1 MAQEQWP
8 DETDL
13 VAGLRARNPRSLET
27 VIKLYSRE
35 LFYFT
40 RLILNGVG
48 SVQDAEECLN
58 DLFIVVWQEFD
69 SFDPARSS
77 LRTWLTMRAKY
88 IALDKRRYLQRRRG
102 PHIPSETIVVSL
114 HEEYTLAQDGAHLN
128 TLRQQQGPIGE
139 PMTAGVDALLEE
151 RERHAEL
158 RQALERLSELD
169 RLIVYLRYFHHA
181 SIEEIAARTGISK
194 HAVDTHLW
202 RARKSLRGTLQ
213 EQLVHDTPAKS
224 TKPV

>member
-13 VAGLRARNPRSLET
+13 VAGLRARNPRSLEA

-88 IALDKRRYLQRRRG
+88 IALDKRRYIQRRKG
-102 PHIPSETIVVSL
+102 PHLPAEPVVVSL
-114 HEEYTLAQDGAHLN
+114 YEEYALAQDSSEMH
-128 TLRQQQGPIGE
+128 TLRKHQGPMGE

-151 RERHAEL
+151 RERRDEL
-158 RQALERLSELD
+158 RRALERLSELD

-202 RARKSLRGTLQ
+202 RARKSLRGILQ
-213 EQLVHDTPAKS
+213 EQVIYDTPAKS
-224 TKPV
+224 VKPV